1 MATKAAISVSQIFP
15 LIQAYLEHTKNVG
28 YLEGTLFKTFPSL
41 EKNVR
46 LLLDQVHHAPY
57 LVGYGKGE

>member
-41 EKNVR
+41 K
-46 LLLDQVHHAPY
+46 
-57 LVGYGKGE
+57 KK